1 MDTNVKELMK
11 KKMLEDRIFEPLVN
25 KTFEEFDLNNSG
37 YIEIEEFTPL
47 IKDIHRTLHL
57 PPPSMPEVKKE
68 LKRLDIDK
76 DGRLNKNEYRELI
89 HDLILYTI
97 ELL

>member
-1 MDTNVKELMK
+1 MNTNVRELLK
-11 KKMLEDRIFEPLVN
+11 KKMLEGRIFEPLVN
-25 KTFEEFDLNNSG
+25 KTFEEFDINHSG

-57 PPPSMPEVKKE
+57 PPPSTSEINKE
-68 LKRLDIDK
+68 LKRLDNDK
-76 DGRLNKNEYRELI
+76 DGKLNKDEYGELI